1 METNGPQGRRPVRF
15 GAAKEFSAVAHQAAK
30 SAFATVSGRQA
41 RLKNVAMK
49 EAAEKDGLR
58 VDREQTLLGPGGLPT
73 LKSDL
78 VKMAALWS
86 GKGKLK
92 GIVEVVVHQ
101 VVASGPEVVVQQVVA

>member
-1 METNGPQGRRPVRF
+1 M
-15 GAAKEFSAVAHQAAK
+15 AHQAAK